1 VIINTLFV
9 GFGGALG
16 AISRFGINEVME
28 RYLINSS
35 SYSVLLVNV
44 LGCFLIGLVIG
55 TSMPEKNTTYYFFII
70 GFLGSFTTMSALT
83 YQTIMI
89 ANTNLIHA
97 VSYIMFTV
105 VITIT
110 ATYIG
115 TIIAK

>member
-1 VIINTLFV
+1 MISNILFV

-16 AISRFGINEVME
+16 AISRFGINEIME
-28 RYLINSS
+28 RHLINSS

-44 LGCFLIGLVIG
+44 LGCFLIGFIIG
-55 TSMPEKNTTYYFFII
+55 TSMPEKNTMYYFFII

-105 VITIT
+105 VMTIA

>member
-1 VIINTLFV
+1 MIINTLFV

-44 LGCFLIGLVIG
+44 LGCFLLGLVIG